1 MKLGK
6 IGDKVTV
13 KNGYGRN
20 FLLKGGKALRAS
32 KENIELVN
40 KKKIELNKK
49 DEQTKKEFLEI
60 AKKIENKKISF
71 YKESKDNGELYGSI
85 KPKEI
90 STAFINELKVEV
102 GPSQIE
108 LKQEINKI
116 GEYKININLYSAYLM
131 TSLLLPKMLEK
142 KKGSIVIVSSA
153 ASNVKGAPNRFI
165 YGTTKAA
172 LNGFVKAIAVDH
184 VKDGIRCN
192 AILPGTVETPSW
204 EGRVNMAEDP
214 NKARKDFIARQAMG
228 RLAQPEEIAKLA
240 VYLASDESDFVTGTL
255 NLIDG
260 GWTL

>member
-1 MKLGK
+1 MRLKNK
-6 IGDKVTV
+6 NIIVTAAAQ
-13 KNGYGRN
+13 GI
-20 FLLKGGKALRAS
+20 GKASAIAFANEGGNVIATDINSEKIKDLESS
-32 KENIELVN
+32 KNSTQTLDATN
-40 KKKIELNKK
+40 KEAVEKFAKSIIDVDILFHAVGFVHHGTILECSS
-49 DEQTKKEFLEI
+49 EEFY
-60 AKKIENKKISF
+60 NS
-71 YKESKDNGELYGSI
+71 
-85 KPKEI
+85 
-90 STAFINELKVEV
+90 
-102 GPSQIE
+102 
-108 LKQEINKI
+108 
-116 GEYKININLYSAYLM
+116 ININVYSAFLM
-131 TSLLLPKMLEK
+131 TSALLPKMLEK

-172 LNGFVKAIAVDH
+172 LNGFVKAIAADH

-204 EGRVNMAEDP
+204 EGRVNMSNDP
-214 NKARKDFIARQAMG
+214 QKARKDFIARQAMG